1 VSSDMP
7 EWKEKLFAEFIANRA
22 WQEKLDSQERFAE
35 GEFLMDLVRTDD
47 DPGEGDPAFQEEL
60 RRFCA
65 DLHAAGI
72 PYGQRAIA
80 MDAVDALGFPLP
92 QFVVAM
98 KALGPP
104 VISGLAGYAAAWVQ
118 ARNGRKVRIRIGEI
132 EAEARSISEIETLL
146 KKAAEFQDRDRP
158 SGDE

>member
-1 VSSDMP
+1 
-7 EWKEKLFAEFIANRA
+7 
-22 WQEKLDSQERFAE
+22 
-35 GEFLMDLVRTDD
+35 
-47 DPGEGDPAFQEEL
+47 
-60 RRFCA
+60 
-65 DLHAAGI
+65 
-72 PYGQRAIA
+72 
-80 MDAVDALGFPLP
+80 
-92 QFVVAM
+92 M